1 MKVIVLNYS
10 GTYVEVSD
18 VPMSIA
24 TELDEGK
31 ICDAEAM
38 MMMGYDIQDT
48 HWMFSDEDIPVF
60 WKDEVVPYTSL

>member
-1 MKVIVLNYS
+1 MKVIVLNYP

-18 VPMSIA
+18 VPMNIA
-24 TELDEGK
+24 TELDEGM

-48 HWMFSDEDIPVF
+48 HWMFFDNDIPVF

>member
-1 MKVIVLNYS
+1 MKVIVLNYP
-10 GTYVEVSD
+10 GAYVEVSD

-24 TELDEGK
+24 KELDEGK

-60 WKDEVVPYTSL
+60 WKDEVAPYTSL

>member
-1 MKVIVLNYS
+1 MKVIVLNYP

-24 TELDEGK
+24 KELDEGK

-48 HWMFSDEDIPVF
+48 H
-60 WKDEVVPYTSL
+60 

>member
-1 MKVIVLNYS
+1 MKVIVLNYP

-48 HWMFSDEDIPVF
+48 HWMFFDKDIPVF